1 MELGGLLAA
10 DEQESAGV
18 GGGLQLEVTSRAF
31 DRKGRGG
38 CAKVA
43 KKILTASVS
52 NTLSSANP
60 FIAEIFAQLQTAA
73 DTRILAEIHDGQV
86 TGVTGSELLDLVRK
100 ARTFIASRGLQKGNR
115 CGLLAAN
122 NIRWVAMDLAL
133 MAEGVIVIPL
143 YSRQAP
149 AELVAMMKDCTPSL
163 LCCGDTALRDAIAQN
178 WSEAPPQY
186 LFDEIFT
193 GVDGIQLD
201 RPQMGKDSPVTIIYT
216 SGTSGEAK
224 GVVLTAANVGFMLER
239 TAERL
244 SHLMAG
250 SASEISGQ
258 DRIFHYLP
266 FAFAASWIALLTFLK
281 RRSLVTINMDLGKI
295 ASDMRTVAPDYF
307 LNVPQLLERM
317 RRAIDEQ
324 LWQTGGVPQAIY
336 ARAKGAWA
344 RKQENQPKRGDAM
357 WLALANR
364 LVFPAIRKKMIGR
377 NLKALICGSAPLTA
391 ETQLYFMML
400 GIRVLQV
407 YGLTETTAICTMD
420 DPNQVEV
427 GRVGPAIPGIEMRLG
442 ENDEIVVRGPNVF
455 PGYWN
460 RREQTAEALRDG
472 WFHTGDQG
480 EVNAAG
486 NWRIA
491 GRIKNLI
498 VLGSGHKISPEPI
511 EGAIAK
517 VLPGA
522 QQVVVVGNGRGYLSA
537 IVTGSVKDE
546 DVQAALDAVNPELPH
561 YKQVR
566 AFVVQSEAFS
576 IENGSLTANGK
587 LKRDVIAA
595 RMKNEIEAIYRVK
608 QAV

>member
-1 MELGGLLAA
+1 M
-10 DEQESAGV
+10 
-18 GGGLQLEVTSRAF
+18 
-31 DRKGRGG
+31 
-38 CAKVA
+38 
-43 KKILTASVS
+43 
-52 NTLSSANP
+52 
-60 FIAEIFAQLQTAA
+60 
-73 DTRILAEIHDGQV
+73 RILAEIHDGQV
-86 TGVTGSELLDLVRK
+86 SGVTGSELLELIRK
-100 ARTFIASRGLQKGNR
+100 ARTFIASRGLKKNDR

-122 NIRWVAMDLAL
+122 SIRWVAMDLAL
-133 MAEGVIVIPL
+133 MAEGLIVVPL

-163 LCCGDTALRDAIAQN
+163 LCCGDAALRDAIAGS
-178 WSEAPPQY
+178 WSEAPPQF
-186 LFDEIFT
+186 LFDEIFA
-193 GVDGIQLD
+193 GVDGVQLD

-244 SHLMAG
+244 SQLMSG
-250 SASEISGQ
+250 SSSEEGGQ

-266 FAFAASWIALLTFLK
+266 FTFAASWIALLTFLK
-281 RRSLVTINMDLGKI
+281 RRSLVTINMDLTKI
-295 ASDMRTVAPDYF
+295 ANDMRTVAPDYF

-317 RRAIDEQ
+317 RRAVDEQ
-324 LWQTGGVPQAIY
+324 LWQTGGIAQAIY
-336 ARAKGAWA
+336 GRAKGAWA
-344 RKQENQPKRGDAM
+344 RKQEDRPDAGDAM
-357 WLALANR
+357 WLRMAEW
-364 LVFPAIRKKMIGR
+364 LVFPAIRKKMIGG

-460 RREQTAEALRDG
+460 RPGQTAEALRDG

-491 GRIKNLI
+491 GRMKNLI

-511 EGAIAK
+511 ESAIMK

-522 QQVVVVGNGRGYLSA
+522 QQVVIVGDGRGYLSA
-537 IVTGSVKDE
+537 IVTGSVKAE
-546 DVQAALDAVNPELPH
+546 EVQAALDAGNLELPH

-576 IENGSLTANGK
+576 VENGALTANGK

-595 RMKNEIEAIYRVK
+595 RMKNEIDEMYRVK

>member
-1 MELGGLLAA
+1 L
-10 DEQESAGV
+10 S
-18 GGGLQLEVTSRAF
+18 
-31 DRKGRGG
+31 
-38 CAKVA
+38 
-43 KKILTASVS
+43 
-52 NTLSSANP
+52 TLIP
-60 FIAEIFAQLQTAA
+60 FIGEIFAQLQAAA
-73 DTRILAEIHDGQV
+73 DTRILAEIRDGEI
-86 TGVTGSELLDLVRK
+86 TGVTGGELLELVRK
-100 ARTFIASRGLQKGNR
+100 ARTFIAAKGLQKGDR

-122 NIRWVAMDLAL
+122 SIRWVAMDLAL
-133 MAEGVIVIPL
+133 MAEGLIVVPL

-163 LCCGDTALRDAIAQN
+163 VCCGDAPLRDGIAQA
-178 WSEAPPQY
+178 WKDAPPQV
-186 LFDEIFT
+186 LFHEIFA
-193 GVDGIQLD
+193 GVDGVQLD
-201 RPQMGKDSPVTIIYT
+201 RPQVGNDSPVTIIYT

-224 GVVLTAANVGFMLER
+224 GVVLTAANVGFMLDR

-244 SHLMAG
+244 EQLMSG
-250 SASEISGQ
+250 ASEQ

-266 FAFAASWIALLTFLK
+266 FTFAASWIALLTFLK

-295 ASDMRTVAPDYF
+295 ASDMRVVAPDYF

-317 RRAIDEQ
+317 RRAVDEQ

-336 ARAKGAWA
+336 SRAKGAWA
-344 RKQENQPKRGDAM
+344 RKQDGQSRAGDAM
-357 WLALANR
+357 WLGLANA

-377 NLKALICGSAPLTA
+377 NLKALICGSAPLSA

-400 GIRVLQV
+400 GIHVLQV

-420 DPNQVEV
+420 DPDRVEV
-427 GRVGPAIPGIEMRLG
+427 GRVGPAIPGMEMKLG
-442 ENDEIVVRGPNVF
+442 EHDEILVRGPNIF
-455 PGYWN
+455 KEYWN
-460 RREQTAEALRDG
+460 RPEQTEEALRDG

-511 EGAIAK
+511 ETAIAK
-517 VLPGA
+517 SLPQA
-522 QQVVVVGNGRGYLSA
+522 QQVVVVGNGRGYLTA
-537 IVTGSVKDE
+537 IVTGSVTPE
-546 DVQAALDAVNPELPH
+546 HVQAALDVVNPDLPH

-566 AFVVQSEAFS
+566 AFYVQTEPFS
-576 IENGSLTANGK
+576 IENGCLTVNGK

-595 RMKNEIEAIYRVK
+595 RMNSEIEEMYGVK